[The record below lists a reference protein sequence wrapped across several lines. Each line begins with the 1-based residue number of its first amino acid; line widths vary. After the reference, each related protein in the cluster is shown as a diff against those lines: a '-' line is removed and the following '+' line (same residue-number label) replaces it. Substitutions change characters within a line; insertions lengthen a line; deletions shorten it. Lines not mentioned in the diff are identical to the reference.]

1 MNQYTKNKILKKG
14 IIRSE
19 EDWNRAFPEQL
30 SLAELFLNLSESS
43 LLDGVEDPTD
53 EEKIVF
59 LEETQQIND
68 LSDLKNVDKVESGKT
83 FESDA
88 VQIGIP
94 IKILPLIRQIYSEMM
109 EDNG

>member
-1 MNQYTKNKILKKG
+1 MNEKIKKRVLEKG

-19 EDWNRAFPEQL
+19 EDWNRASPEHL
-30 SLAELFLNLSESS
+30 DLAVLFLNLSESS
-43 LLDGVEDPTD
+43 LVDGIEDPTD

-68 LSDLKNVDKVESGKT
+68 LSELKNVDKVEPGKT

-88 VQIGIP
+88 VPIGIP
-94 IKILPLIRQIYSEMM
+94 VKILPLIRQIYSEMRKID
-109 EDNG
+109 E